1 MEELAASAVAVAAGI
16 VGTFS
21 PLGGVLLQWAG
32 RTAFAVYDLER
43 AGRGAEAA
51 QLAGD
56 RVAVL
61 VADLKF
67 GPRT

>member
-16 VGTFS
+16 VSSFS

-67 GPRT
+67 GTRT